1 MDEVLGG
8 EGRGA
13 TGHGDSLFK
22 KPSLGEMLSQTSDTY
37 IHWRIFS
44 ARSYRTVDLITVNDP
59 GGGDFLKP
67 FHRAKTRRRSL
78 YRPFLFN
85 SPEWIWMSFQWRGK
99 YHNDVDRYNWPPVT
113 PISLVA
119 NDTPEQFGNSG
130 VKREREKWDDFCAVL
145 IRCVFNGMNV
155 YRKSQ
160 WRTEVRI
167 VWSG

>member
-1 MDEVLGG
+1 MKCCEGG
-8 EGRGA
+8 GRGA

-37 IHWRIFS
+37 IHWRLFS
-44 ARSYRTVDLITVNDP
+44 ARFYRTVDLITVNDP

-99 YHNDVDRYNWPPVT
+99 YRNDVDRYNWPPVT

-145 IRCVFNGMNV
+145 IRCV
-155 YRKSQ
+155 
-160 WRTEVRI
+160 
-167 VWSG
+167 